1 LVVTRTETW
10 SRTRTLIQRRRI
22 LYLLVSRDQKVKYSD
37 STLGYVWTVLEPLTM
52 AMVYWFVFSKI
63 FPRGTATDQ
72 PYLVFLLLGM
82 LPWTWAAAVISG
94 SSRAISG
101 EARLVRSVDVPREI
115 WILRTVGSKFI
126 EFVFSLPV
134 LFVFM
139 WVLHRGPNWY
149 ILLWPVA
156 MGLMWVTL
164 LGFAFILAPVCV
176 MFSDMERLMRILVR
190 ILFYMCPVLYG
201 SEKVLNSNHIIAPI
215 KQFYMWNPFTTVLS
229 MFRGAVFRN
238 ELPGFDVAIR
248 GTIFAFALLII
259 GLVVF
264 RRLEPEVLKEI

>member
-22 LYLLVSRDQKVKYSD
+22 LYLLVSRDLKVKYSD

-52 AMVYWFVFSKI
+52 AMVYWFVFTKI
-63 FPRGTATDQ
+63 FPRGNATDQ

-82 LPWTWAAAVISG
+82 LPWQWASQVISG
-94 SSRAISG
+94 SARSISG

-115 WILRTVGSKFI
+115 WILRTVGSKFV
-126 EFVFSLPV
+126 EFLFSVPV

-139 WVLHRGPNWY
+139 WVLHKGPNWY

-156 MGLMWVTL
+156 MGLMFVTL

-176 MFSDMERLMRILVR
+176 MFSDMERLMRIVVR

-201 SEKVLNSNHIIAPI
+201 SEKVLNGKHIPEPM
-215 KQFYMWNPFTTVLS
+215 KQFYIYNPFTTVLS

-238 ELPGFDVAIR
+238 ELPGVDVALR
-248 GTIFAFALLII
+248 GSCVAFALLII

-264 RRLEPEVLKEI
+264 RRLEPAVLKEI